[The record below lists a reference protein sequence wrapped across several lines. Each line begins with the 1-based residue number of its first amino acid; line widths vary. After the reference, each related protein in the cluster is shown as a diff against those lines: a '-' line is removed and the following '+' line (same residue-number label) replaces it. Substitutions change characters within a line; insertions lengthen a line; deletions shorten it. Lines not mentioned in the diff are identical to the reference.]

1 MTNVLIRNL
10 PDEVHARLQRR
21 AEQAGQS
28 LQSYLVAELTGL
40 AERPNMEEVLDRI
53 GRRSGGRV
61 GLKQAVK
68 DLAADRERR

>member
-28 LQSYLVAELTGL
+28 LQSYLVAELTEL
-40 AERPNMEEVLDRI
+40 AERPAIDDVLKRI

-61 GLKQAVK
+61 GLEQAVK